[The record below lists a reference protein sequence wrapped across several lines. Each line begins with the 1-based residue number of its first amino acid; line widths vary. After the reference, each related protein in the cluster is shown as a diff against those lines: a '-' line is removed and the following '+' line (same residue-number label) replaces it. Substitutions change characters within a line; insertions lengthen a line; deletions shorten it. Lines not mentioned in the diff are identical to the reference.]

1 MTKLD
6 TRIQN
11 QKNIIENINNNI
23 ININNILK
31 NIKSELKLIK
41 NFTKNINKQ
50 NEKNNAI
57 IENNF
62 KKEIINNYNKDK
74 KKSFCSFDFLESY
87 KEGILKLLFGINLI
101 TMIIA
106 IYIWNSI
113 SILKIELGVEKINEV
128 EFNKKLMVFN
138 MVNELSVSSFN
149 NIKRHIEKKINS
161 KEKNN

>member
-1 MTKLD
+1 MKKLD

>member
-1 MTKLD
+1 MQCNLP
-6 TRIQN
+6 
-11 QKNIIENINNNI
+11 
-23 ININNILK
+23 
-31 NIKSELKLIK
+31 
-41 NFTKNINKQ
+41 
-50 NEKNNAI
+50 
-57 IENNF
+57 
-62 KKEIINNYNKDK
+62 
-74 KKSFCSFDFLESY
+74 